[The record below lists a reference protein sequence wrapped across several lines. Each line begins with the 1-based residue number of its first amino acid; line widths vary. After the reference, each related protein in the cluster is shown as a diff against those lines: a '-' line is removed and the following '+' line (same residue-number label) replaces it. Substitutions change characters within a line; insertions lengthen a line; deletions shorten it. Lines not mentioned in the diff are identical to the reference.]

1 MAGTAENVQVVS
13 TKKSEVFDGELSPT
27 DLNFNTTSLQEMIDS
42 ELALRLRPE
51 PEEEEQ
57 LIVEEQLIT
66 PEPVLDLR
74 LESDPSEQFIQ
85 VERLHTAGTLNV
97 FSDTIDLSPDCEHPF
112 PPLTPSDPAVSP
124 IYENI
129 PFTTPEPD
137 VAGAVNPLVDV
148 DSDESPVTEDVSDL
162 EPMPLFTQTITSD
175 HEQSP
180 LIEVNPFIPEVLS
193 PKEVLAETPVEISFS
208 PHPFV
213 NVKVIEPPDLS
224 PTSPVD
230 IPQVVIENG
239 DISIEEID
247 PDTIPHEPELE
258 APLVVVIEP
267 EMQPETVSVPADSV
281 DHSVS
286 NSMREFGVANI
297 GPAAPQWRA
306 EGEEGEEWT
315 TVEDAVK
322 EVQSCEAVEEFE
334 TQDTQSAEDI
344 PSLHVSY

>member
-27 DLNFNTTSLQEMIDS
+27 DLNFNSTSLQEMIDS

-57 LIVEEQLIT
+57 LIVVEEQLIA
-66 PEPVLDLR
+66 PEPIIDLR

-97 FSDTIDLSPDCEHPF
+97 FADTIDLSPDCEHPF
-112 PPLTPSDPAVSP
+112 PPLTPSDPGVSP

-129 PFTTPEPD
+129 PFSTPDPD
-137 VAGAVNPLVDV
+137 VRNPLVDL
-148 DSDESPVTEDVSDL
+148 DSDESPVTDDVSDL

-180 LIEVNPFIPEVLS
+180 LVEVNPFIPEVVS
-193 PKEVLAETPVEISFS
+193 PKEILAETPIEISFS

-213 NVKVIEPPDLS
+213 DVKVIEPPDS
-224 PTSPVD
+224 SPVD
-230 IPQVVIENG
+230 IPELVIEHE
-239 DISIEEID
+239 DIITMEEID
-247 PDTIPHEPELE
+247 PVTIPNEPELE
-258 APLVVVIEP
+258 PPVVVIES
-267 EMQPETVSVPADSV
+267 ETVSDPADSV

-306 EGEEGEEWT
+306 ESEEAEEWT

-334 TQDTQSAEDI
+334 TQDSQLAEDM

>member
-27 DLNFNTTSLQEMIDS
+27 DLNFNSTSLQEMIDS

-57 LIVEEQLIT
+57 LIVVEEPII
-66 PEPVLDLR
+66 DLR

-97 FSDTIDLSPDCEHPF
+97 FADTIDLSPDCEHPF
-112 PPLTPSDPAVSP
+112 PPLTPSDPGVSP

-129 PFTTPEPD
+129 PFTTPD
-137 VAGAVNPLVDV
+137 VAGARNPLADL
-148 DSDESPVTEDVSDL
+148 DSDESPVTEDASDL

-180 LIEVNPFIPEVLS
+180 LIEVNPFIAEVIS
-193 PKEVLAETPVEISFS
+193 SETPEVEISFS

-230 IPQVVIENG
+230 SIPELVIENG
-239 DISIEEID
+239 DIVTIEEID
-247 PDTIPHEPELE
+247 PDSIPNEPELE
-258 APLVVVIEP
+258 PPLVVIEP
-267 EMQPETVSVPADSV
+267 EMQPETVNDPADSV

-297 GPAAPQWRA
+297 GPATPQWRA
-306 EGEEGEEWT
+306 EAEEAEEWT

-334 TQDTQSAEDI
+334 TQDSQLAEDM

>member
-27 DLNFNTTSLQEMIDS
+27 DLNFNSTSLQEMIDS

-57 LIVEEQLIT
+57 LIVEEQLIA
-66 PEPVLDLR
+66 PEPIIDLR

-97 FSDTIDLSPDCEHPF
+97 FADTIDLSPDCEHPF
-112 PPLTPSDPAVSP
+112 PPLTPSDPGVSP

-129 PFTTPEPD
+129 PFSTPDPD
-137 VAGAVNPLVDV
+137 VRNPLVDL
-148 DSDESPVTEDVSDL
+148 DSDESPVTDDVSDL

-180 LIEVNPFIPEVLS
+180 LVEVNPFIPEVVS
-193 PKEVLAETPVEISFS
+193 PQEVLAETPIEISFS

-213 NVKVIEPPDLS
+213 DVKVIEPPDS
-224 PTSPVD
+224 SPVD
-230 IPQVVIENG
+230 VPELVIEHG
-239 DISIEEID
+239 DIITIEEID
-247 PDTIPHEPELE
+247 PVTIANEPELE
-258 APLVVVIEP
+258 PPLVVIES
-267 EMQPETVSVPADSV
+267 ETVSDPADSV

-306 EGEEGEEWT
+306 EGEEAEEWT

-334 TQDTQSAEDI
+334 TQDSQLAEDM

>member
-27 DLNFNTTSLQEMIDS
+27 DLNFNSTSLQEMIDS

-57 LIVEEQLIT
+57 LIVEEQLIE
-66 PEPVLDLR
+66 PEPIIDLR

-97 FSDTIDLSPDCEHPF
+97 FADTIDLSPDCEHPF
-112 PPLTPSDPAVSP
+112 PPLTPSDPGVSP

-129 PFTTPEPD
+129 PFSTPDPD
-137 VAGAVNPLVDV
+137 VRNPLVDL
-148 DSDESPVTEDVSDL
+148 DSDESPVTDDVSDL

-180 LIEVNPFIPEVLS
+180 LVEVNPFIPEVVS
-193 PKEVLAETPVEISFS
+193 PKELLAETPIEISFS

-213 NVKVIEPPDLS
+213 DVKVIEPPDS
-224 PTSPVD
+224 SPVD
-230 IPQVVIENG
+230 IPELVIEHS
-239 DISIEEID
+239 DIITIEEID
-247 PDTIPHEPELE
+247 PVTIPNEPELE
-258 APLVVVIEP
+258 PPLVVIES
-267 EMQPETVSVPADSV
+267 ETVSDPADSV

-306 EGEEGEEWT
+306 EGEEAEEWT

-334 TQDTQSAEDI
+334 TQDSQLAEDM

>member
-27 DLNFNTTSLQEMIDS
+27 DLNFNSTSLQEMIDS

-51 PEEEEQ
+51 PEEE
-57 LIVEEQLIT
+57 VEEQLIA
-66 PEPVLDLR
+66 PEPIVDLR
-74 LESDPSEQFIQ
+74 LEPDPSDQFIQ

-97 FSDTIDLSPDCEHPF
+97 FADTIDLSPDCEHPF
-112 PPLTPSDPAVSP
+112 PPLTPSDPGVSP

-129 PFTTPEPD
+129 PFTTD
-137 VAGAVNPLVDV
+137 VPGASNPLVDL

-213 NVKVIEPPDLS
+213 DVKVTEPPDLS
-224 PTSPVD
+224 PTSPVG
-230 IPQVVIENG
+230 IPELVIENG
-239 DISIEEID
+239 DITIEEID
-247 PDTIPHEPELE
+247 PDSIPNEPELE
-258 APLVVVIEP
+258 PPLVVIEP
-267 EMQPETVSVPADSV
+267 EMQPETVSDPADSV

-306 EGEEGEEWT
+306 EGESEEWT

-334 TQDTQSAEDI
+334 TQDLQSAQDI
-344 PSLHVSY
+344 PSLHDVSY

>member
-27 DLNFNTTSLQEMIDS
+27 DLNFNSTSLQEMIDS

-51 PEEEEQ
+51 PEDEEQ
-57 LIVEEQLIT
+57 LMVEEQLIA
-66 PEPVLDLR
+66 PEPIIDLR

-97 FSDTIDLSPDCEHPF
+97 FADTIDLSPDCEHPF
-112 PPLTPSDPAVSP
+112 PPLTPSDPGVSP

-129 PFTTPEPD
+129 PFSTPDPD
-137 VAGAVNPLVDV
+137 VRNPLVDL
-148 DSDESPVTEDVSDL
+148 DSDESPVTDDVSDL

-180 LIEVNPFIPEVLS
+180 LVEVNPFIPEVVS
-193 PKEVLAETPVEISFS
+193 PKEVLAETPIEISFS

-213 NVKVIEPPDLS
+213 DVKVIEPPDS
-224 PTSPVD
+224 SPVD
-230 IPQVVIENG
+230 IPELVIEHS
-239 DISIEEID
+239 DIITIEEID
-247 PDTIPHEPELE
+247 PVTIPNETELE
-258 APLVVVIEP
+258 PPLVVIES
-267 EMQPETVSVPADSV
+267 ETVSDPADSV

-306 EGEEGEEWT
+306 EGEEAEEWT

-334 TQDTQSAEDI
+334 TQDSQLAEDM

>member
-27 DLNFNTTSLQEMIDS
+27 DLNFNSTSLQEMIDS

-57 LIVEEQLIT
+57 LLVVEDQLIVEEQLIA
-66 PEPVLDLR
+66 PEPIIDLR

-97 FSDTIDLSPDCEHPF
+97 FADTIDLSPDCEHPF
-112 PPLTPSDPAVSP
+112 PPLTPSDPGVSP

-129 PFTTPEPD
+129 PFSTPDPD
-137 VAGAVNPLVDV
+137 VRNPLVDL
-148 DSDESPVTEDVSDL
+148 DSDESPVTDDVSDL

-180 LIEVNPFIPEVLS
+180 LVEVNPFIPEVLAQT
-193 PKEVLAETPVEISFS
+193 PIEVSFS

-213 NVKVIEPPDLS
+213 DVKVTEPPDSS
-224 PTSPVD
+224 PEL
-230 IPQVVIENG
+230 VIEHG
-239 DISIEEID
+239 DIITIEEID
-247 PDTIPHEPELE
+247 PVTIPNEPELE
-258 APLVVVIEP
+258 PPVVVIES
-267 EMQPETVSVPADSV
+267 ETVSDPADSV

-306 EGEEGEEWT
+306 EGEEAEEWT

-334 TQDTQSAEDI
+334 TQDSQLAEDM